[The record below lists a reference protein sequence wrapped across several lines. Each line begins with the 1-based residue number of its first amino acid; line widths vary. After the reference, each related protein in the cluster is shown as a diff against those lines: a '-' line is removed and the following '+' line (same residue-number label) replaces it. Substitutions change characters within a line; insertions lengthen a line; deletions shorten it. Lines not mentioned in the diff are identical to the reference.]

1 MKTRKLLALIL
12 ALCTILS
19 LSIIPVGAA
28 EEHNHDEIEVVIL
41 NEDISEE
48 AKEKIIAY
56 YMNGEHEHESTDD
69 DAATYGIICTVIGH
83 KIETT
88 TTYTITHKARTTAPR
103 CLRKTYRHEVCT
115 RCDDYNISTLIS
127 STYIFCCA

>member
-1 MKTRKLLALIL
+1 MSLSYKLKS
-12 ALCTILS
+12 TF
-19 LSIIPVGAA
+19 SIIPVGAT
-28 EEHNHDEIEVVIL
+28 EEHKHDEIEVIVL

-83 KIETT
+83 KIETS

-103 CLRKTYRHEVCT
+103 CLKKKYNHEVCT
-115 RCDDYNISTLIS
+115 RCDDYNKSTLIS
-127 STYIFCCA
+127 STYISCCA